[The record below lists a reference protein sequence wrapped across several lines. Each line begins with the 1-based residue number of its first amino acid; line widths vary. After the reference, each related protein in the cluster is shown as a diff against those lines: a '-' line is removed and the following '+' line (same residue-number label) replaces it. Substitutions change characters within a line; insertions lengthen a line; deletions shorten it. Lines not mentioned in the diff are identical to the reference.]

1 MAVNTEILFKLL
13 NSRGVSGDESE
24 IRAAI
29 TEIVRPLCDDITVDT
44 MGNLFAHK
52 KGSGKSNVR
61 AMVCAHM
68 DEVGLIVSWFR
79 DDGLLEYDTVG
90 GIDPRVLVS
99 KRVKIGKSNVP
110 GVIGAKAIH
119 LQSEAEYH
127 SVLGHDRLHIDIGAS
142 SAEEAKKLVKLGD
155 YVVFDTEPELFG
167 DDCVC
172 SKALDD
178 RVGCLALIS
187 ALEGTYDCDFT
198 AVFTVQEEVGT
209 RGAAIAASRVKP
221 DVCVVLEG
229 TTSNDLGDV
238 PEHLRVC
245 EPGKGVAV
253 SFMDRSSIASV
264 DVYKTMLRLGDE
276 QNIPHQIKSFV
287 AGGNDAGAVQRRE
300 CAVATCVLSVPC
312 RNIHSPVSVASLND
326 MQAQADLVKAY
337 LTQL

>member
-1 MAVNTEILFKLL
+1 MAVNTEMLFKLL
-13 NSRGVSGDESE
+13 KSRGVSGDEGE

-52 KGSGKSNVR
+52 KGSGKSSVR
-61 AMVCAHM
+61 AMACAHM
-68 DEVGLIVSWFR
+68 DEVGLIVSYFR

-99 KRVKIGKSNVP
+99 KRVKVGKNGVH

-119 LQSEAEYH
+119 LQSESEYR
-127 SVLGHDRLHIDIGAS
+127 SVLGHDKLLIDIGAS
-142 SAEEAKKLVKLGD
+142 SADEARRLVKLGD
-155 YVVFDTEPELFG
+155 YVSFDTEPELFG
-167 DDCVC
+167 DGCVC

-187 ALEGTYDCDFT
+187 ALEGEYDCDFT

-209 RGAAIAASRVKP
+209 RGAQVAASRVKP

-253 SFMDRSSIASV
+253 SFMDRASIANV
-264 DVYKTMLRLGDE
+264 DMFKTMLSIGDK
-276 QNIPHQIKSFV
+276 QHIPYQIKSFV

-300 CAVATCVLSVPC
+300 SAVATCVLSVPC
-312 RNIHSPVSVASLND
+312 RNIHSPVSVASLYD
-326 MQAQADLVKAY
+326 MQSQAELVKAY
-337 LTQL
+337 IKQL